1 MPTSKAQ
8 QRAVNKY
15 VANNYDRVL
24 VTMPKGEKDTIKTH
38 AESRGES
45 VNGFINRAIVETME
59 RDKAPQ
65 RPQEAQTAV
74 QGNTQAPQAAQEQP
88 TGATGTEGIP
98 LHTLEQRVR
107 RILYKH
113 NALLRKQKGGS
124 YIIEWRDGTQSFKT
138 FDELVR
144 FVEGLNK
151 EWEPT
156 CMTVKK

>member
-24 VTMPKGEKDTIKTH
+24 VTMPKGEKDKIRSH

-45 VNGFINRAIVETME
+45 VNGFIGRAISETME

-74 QGNTQAPQAAQEQP
+74 QGNTQAQQAAQEQP
-88 TGATGTEGIP
+88 TGATEGIP

-107 RILYKH
+107 RILYKRGATIRKDRKSGAYTVVSEAG
-113 NALLRKQKGGS
+113 NRNFPDFDALLE
-124 YIIEWRDGTQSFKT
+124 YAGTL
-138 FDELVR
+138 EH
-144 FVEGLNK
+144 G
-151 EWEPT
+151 
-156 CMTVKK
+156 

>member
-1 MPTSKAQ
+1 MPISKAQ
-8 QRAVNKY
+8 MRAVNRY
-15 VANNYDRVL
+15 MANNYDRINLTV
-24 VTMPKGEKDTIKTH
+24 PKGEKDTIKAH

-45 VNGFINRAIVETME
+45 VNGFIGRAISETME

-88 TGATGTEGIP
+88 TVATGTEGIP

-113 NALLRKQKGGS
+113 GATIRKDRKSGAYTVVYEDKSLDFPDFTALLDYAQ
-124 YIIEWRDGTQSFKT
+124 
-138 FDELVR
+138 
-144 FVEGLNK
+144 GLGR
-151 EWEPT
+151 E
-156 CMTVKK
+156 

>member
-1 MPTSKAQ
+1 MPISKAQ
-8 QRAVNKY
+8 MRAVNRY
-15 VANNYDRVL
+15 MANNYDRINLTV
-24 VTMPKGEKDTIKTH
+24 PKGEKDRIKAH

-45 VNGFINRAIVETME
+45 VNGFIGRAISETME

-74 QGNTQAPQAAQEQP
+74 QGNTQATQAAQEQP

-113 NALLRKQKGGS
+113 GATIRKDRKSGAYTVVYEDKSLDFPDFTALLDYAQGLGG
-124 YIIEWRDGTQSFKT
+124 E
-138 FDELVR
+138 
-144 FVEGLNK
+144 
-151 EWEPT
+151 
-156 CMTVKK
+156 

>member
-8 QRAVNKY
+8 QRAVARY
-15 VANNYDRVL
+15 VKENYDMYQIR
-24 VTMPKGEKDTIKTH
+24 MPKGQKGTIQAH

-45 VNGFINRAIVETME
+45 VNGFINRAISETME

-65 RPQEAQTAV
+65 RPQKAQTAV
-74 QGNTQAPQAAQEQP
+74 QGNTQATQAAQEQP

-113 NALLRKQKGGS
+113 GATIRKDRKSGAYTVVYEDKSLDFPDFTALLDYAQGLGG
-124 YIIEWRDGTQSFKT
+124 E
-138 FDELVR
+138 
-144 FVEGLNK
+144 
-151 EWEPT
+151 
-156 CMTVKK
+156 

>member
-1 MPTSKAQ
+1 MPISKAQ
-8 QRAVNKY
+8 MRAVNRY
-15 VANNYDRVL
+15 MANNYDRINLTV
-24 VTMPKGEKDTIKTH
+24 PKGEKDTIKTH

-45 VNGFINRAIVETME
+45 VNGFINRAISETMS

-88 TGATGTEGIP
+88 TVATGTEGIP

-113 NALLRKQKGGS
+113 GATIRKDRKSGAYTVVYEDKSLDFPDFTALLDYAQ
-124 YIIEWRDGTQSFKT
+124 
-138 FDELVR
+138 
-144 FVEGLNK
+144 GLGR
-151 EWEPT
+151 E
-156 CMTVKK
+156 

>member
-24 VTMPKGEKDTIKTH
+24 VTMPKGEKDRIKAH

-45 VNGFINRAIVETME
+45 VNGFIGRAISETME

-113 NALLRKQKGGS
+113 GATIRKDRKSGAYTVVYEDKSLDFPDFTALLDYAQ
-124 YIIEWRDGTQSFKT
+124 
-138 FDELVR
+138 
-144 FVEGLNK
+144 GLDR
-151 EWEPT
+151 E
-156 CMTVKK
+156 

>member
-1 MPTSKAQ
+1 MPISKAQ
-8 QRAVNKY
+8 MRAVNRY
-15 VANNYDRVL
+15 MANNYDRINLTV
-24 VTMPKGEKDTIKTH
+24 PKGEKDRIKAH

-45 VNGFINRAIVETME
+45 VNGFIGRAISETME

-113 NALLRKQKGGS
+113 RGTIKKDRKSGAYTVVYEDKSLDFPDFTALLDYAQGLGG
-124 YIIEWRDGTQSFKT
+124 E
-138 FDELVR
+138 
-144 FVEGLNK
+144 
-151 EWEPT
+151 
-156 CMTVKK
+156 

>member
-24 VTMPKGEKDTIKTH
+24 VTMPKGEKDKIRSH

-45 VNGFINRAIVETME
+45 VNGFIGRAISETME

-74 QGNTQAPQAAQEQP
+74 QGNTQAQQAAQEQP
-88 TGATGTEGIP
+88 TGATEGISAKTARAEPIP
-98 LHTLEQRVR
+98 LYPRL
-107 RILYKH
+107 
-113 NALLRKQKGGS
+113 
-124 YIIEWRDGTQSFKT
+124 GTVTSRT
-138 FDELVR
+138 SMPCWNMPGR
-144 FVEGLNK
+144 
-151 EWEPT
+151 
-156 CMTVKK
+156 

>member
-24 VTMPKGEKDTIKTH
+24 VTMPKGRKKEIQAR
-38 AESRGES
+38 AEAQGES

-88 TGATGTEGIP
+88 TGATGGNGEWD
-98 LHTLEQRVR
+98 
-107 RILYKH
+107 KH
-113 NALLRKQKGGS
+113 G
-124 YIIEWRDGTQSFKT
+124 D
-138 FDELVR
+138 
-144 FVEGLNK
+144 
-151 EWEPT
+151 
-156 CMTVKK
+156 

>member
-1 MPTSKAQ
+1 MPISKAQ
-8 QRAVNKY
+8 MRAVNRY
-15 VANNYDRVL
+15 MANNYDRINLTV
-24 VTMPKGEKDTIKTH
+24 PKGEKDKIRSH

-45 VNGFINRAIVETME
+45 VNGFIGRAISETME

-74 QGNTQAPQAAQEQP
+74 QGNTQATQAAQEQP

-113 NALLRKQKGGS
+113 GATIRKDRKSGAYTVVSEAGNRNFPDFDALLE
-124 YIIEWRDGTQSFKT
+124 YAGTL
-138 FDELVR
+138 EH
-144 FVEGLNK
+144 G
-151 EWEPT
+151 
-156 CMTVKK
+156 

>member
-1 MPTSKAQ
+1 MPISKAQ
-8 QRAVNKY
+8 MRAVNRY
-15 VANNYDRVL
+15 MANNYDRINLTV
-24 VTMPKGEKDTIKTH
+24 PKGEKDTIKTH

-45 VNGFINRAIVETME
+45 VNGFINRAISETMS

-88 TGATGTEGIP
+88 TVATGTEGIP

-113 NALLRKQKGGS
+113 GATIRKDRKSGAYTVVYEDKSLDFPDLSS
-124 YIIEWRDGTQSFKT
+124 YT
-138 FDELVR
+138 
-144 FVEGLNK
+144 
-151 EWEPT
+151 
-156 CMTVKK
+156 TV

>member
-74 QGNTQAPQAAQEQP
+74 QGNTQAPQTAQEQP

-113 NALLRKQKGGS
+113 GATIRKDRKSGAYTVVSEAGNRNFPDFDALLE
-124 YIIEWRDGTQSFKT
+124 YAGTL
-138 FDELVR
+138 EH
-144 FVEGLNK
+144 G
-151 EWEPT
+151 
-156 CMTVKK
+156 